1 MLSLLPGKVLKIA
14 EVFGYGGD
22 RQVAL
27 NTLMAAGGW
36 TPGSVKPDFDETNEG
51 IRRPVCDMILLAF
64 HLVIS
69 VLM

>member
-1 MLSLLPGKVLKIA
+1 MTYEQIA

-22 RQVAL
+22 RKVAL
-27 NTLMAAGGW
+27 ENLMAAGGW
-36 TPGSVKPDFDETNEG
+36 TKGSNTPAYNEKNEG
-51 IRRPVCDMILLAF
+51 VRRPVCDLILLTY